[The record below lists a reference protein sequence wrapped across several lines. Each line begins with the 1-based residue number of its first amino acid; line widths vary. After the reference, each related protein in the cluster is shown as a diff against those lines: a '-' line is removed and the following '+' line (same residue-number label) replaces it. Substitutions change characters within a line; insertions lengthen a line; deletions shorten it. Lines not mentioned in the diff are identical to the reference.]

1 MKTLD
6 KETNDK
12 LNTCVAKVFAGKF
25 APDATAEARGE
36 VKTILAGHADILR
49 QVDAWYFRMNRLW
62 LMHEFPM
69 SEAGQKWAVTLY
81 IFTEDELLLFFFALL
96 HFASWT

>member
-49 QVDAWYFRMNRLW
+49 QVDA
-62 LMHEFPM
+62 
-69 SEAGQKWAVTLY
+69 
-81 IFTEDELLLFFFALL
+81 
-96 HFASWT
+96 